1 MIFCNTENN
10 QHKEQKALHM
20 LEEQRVR
27 GLILTPTA
35 DYSSPTEAK
44 QLKRVLDNLKVPV
57 VLMDRRVENPQWDG
71 IYYDNFNGGY
81 KATEAL
87 IQAGHKRIG
96 TITGD
101 LRQIHGRERFNGF
114 KQAIFDSDFSLDPR
128 YVYKGD
134 FTTQAAYEITKKM
147 IASGEMPE
155 AIFLSNNLTSIG
167 FVKAIFEARME
178 LGRDICCVGF
188 DHVDTLDILNVDF
201 SYVERDTIN
210 IGANGHADASGPD
223 RATYA
228 AQKRAY
234 YSCAFGAQRIRKE
247 KIGLCSKNR
256 RESASAGTG
265 KGCRRFLKHCGR

>member
-1 MIFCNTENN
+1 M
-10 QHKEQKALHM
+10 
-20 LEEQRVR
+20 
-27 GLILTPTA
+27 
-35 DYSSPTEAK
+35 
-44 QLKRVLDNLKVPV
+44 
-57 VLMDRRVENPQWDG
+57 
-71 IYYDNFNGGY
+71 
-81 KATEAL
+81 
-87 IQAGHKRIG
+87 
-96 TITGD
+96 
-101 LRQIHGRERFNGF
+101 
-114 KQAIFDSDFSLDPR
+114 
-128 YVYKGD
+128 YKGD
-134 FTTQAAYEITKKM
+134 FSAQTAYEITKKM

-188 DHVDTLDILNVDF
+188 DHVDTMDILNVDF

-210 IGANGHADASGPD
+210 MGRRPCRASGPD

-228 AQKRAY
+228 AQKRTY
-234 YSCAFGAQRIRKE
+234 YSCAFGASKVRKE